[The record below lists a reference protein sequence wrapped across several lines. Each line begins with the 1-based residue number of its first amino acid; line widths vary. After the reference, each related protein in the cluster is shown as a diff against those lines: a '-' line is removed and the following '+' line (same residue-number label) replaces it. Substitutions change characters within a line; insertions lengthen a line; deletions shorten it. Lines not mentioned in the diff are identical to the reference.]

1 MRPDRHSGA
10 LAGIAMVV
18 TATACFGV
26 LDTITKFISTAGVPV
41 AMALWVRYMVQVI
54 VTALATLPQRGLGA
68 LRTEHPRFQLLRG
81 LLLLSCSTLAF
92 FSLRLLPV
100 AEFTAIQMIGPL
112 VITLMA
118 VIVLKERVSV
128 LRWALV
134 VGTFS
139 GTLFIIQ
146 PGSDS
151 FTWAIFLPLALVA
164 CNAWFQI
171 LTSKMTRTE
180 DPLIMHLYTGCVGAI
195 GMALLLPFTWV
206 SLDARAWLLV
216 LSMGIMGTL
225 GHWLLILAYQRAQAA
240 TLTPYM
246 YAQIGFAM
254 LGGYLVFGHIPDR
267 WALLGIGMVAVC
279 GAMGAWLTVLG
290 RRIPVQPP
298 ES

>member
-1 MRPDRHSGA
+1 MHAARHSSA
-10 LAGIAMVV
+10 LAGIAMVI

-41 AMALWVRYMVQVI
+41 AMALWVRYMVQVV
-54 VTALATLPQRGLGA
+54 VTAFATLPRRGLQA

-81 LLLLSCSTLAF
+81 LLLLACSTLAF

-100 AEFTAIQMIGPL
+100 AEFTAIQMICPL

-118 VIVLKERVSV
+118 VIVLKEQVSV

-151 FTWAIFLPLALVA
+151 FTWAIFLPLMLVA
-164 CNAWFQI
+164 CSAWFQI
-171 LTSKMTRTE
+171 LTSKIARTE
-180 DPLIMHLYTGCVGAI
+180 DPLTRHLYTSCVGAI
-195 GMALLLPFTWV
+195 GTALLLPFTWTV
-206 SLDARAWLLV
+206 LGTRDWLLV
-216 LSMGIMGTL
+216 LGMGIMGTL
-225 GHWLLILAYQRAQAA
+225 GHGLLILAYQRAQAA

-254 LGGYLVFGHIPDR
+254 LGGYVVFGHIPDR

-279 GAMGAWLTVLG
+279 GAMGAWLTVLE